1 MSGRANLYSSPCNG
15 YQGNQGVVEH
25 YEEDLVSEACQAKL
39 RAGMI
44 EAIEDAFDPLNCH
57 EAGVLK
63 LSMGLEDSTRRTIQ
77 EISSILGL
85 TASQIEEIEKKA
97 LEKAIKKPLTNLL
110 SQAKVRTLR
119 HQKLGEPEGRPDLEV
134 AVKLLKKA
142 YHLADL
148 LSFAAEA

>member
-1 MSGRANLYSSPCNG
+1 MKN
-15 YQGNQGVVEH
+15 
-25 YEEDLVSEACQAKL
+25 YEEDLVSETCPAKL

-57 EAGVLK
+57 EAEVLK
-63 LSMGLEDSTRRTIQ
+63 LGMGVEDSTRRTIQ

-85 TASQIEEIEKKA
+85 TVSQVEEIEKTA
-97 LEKAIKKPLTNLL
+97 LAKAIKKPLSNLL
-110 SQAKVRTLR
+110 RQVKVRTQR
-119 HQKLGEPEGRPDLEV
+119 HQKLGDPEGRPDLEV

-148 LSFAAEA
+148 LCFAAKTK

>member
-1 MSGRANLYSSPCNG
+1 M
-15 YQGNQGVVEH
+15 V
-25 YEEDLVSEACQAKL
+25 
-39 RAGMI
+39 

-57 EAGVLK
+57 EAEVLK

-85 TASQIEEIEKKA
+85 SVSQIGEIEHTA
-97 LEKAIKKPLTNLL
+97 LDKAIKKPLTNLL
-110 SQAKVRTLR
+110 RQAKVRIQR
-119 HQKLGEPEGRPDLEV
+119 HQKLGDPEGRPDLEV

-148 LSFAAEA
+148 FSFAATGEKG